1 MLIPTMTRM
10 LDPPDYFGARFGGP
24 STEQSFAAPFLRGQI
39 FSASFLWY
47 EIGSSTSSRHRHR
60 LHQRSEYFPRVRDSD
75 ILLCDVHILWGGQGS
90 DLWVRMMTT
99 IKLRYSLYCLLSM
112 TISSLCNLLYIY
124 LSTNMLQSKQ
134 KSYFKYDW

>member
-1 MLIPTMTRM
+1 MLIPTMTLM
-10 LDPPDYFGARFGGP
+10 VDPPDYFGACFGGP

-90 DLWVRMMTT
+90 DLWVRIMTT
-99 IKLRYSLYCLLSM
+99 IKLRYSLCCLFSM
-112 TISSLCNLLYIY
+112 TTSSLCNLLYIY
-124 LSTNMLQSKQ
+124 LSTYMLQSKE
-134 KSYFKYDW
+134 KNYFKYDW

>member
-1 MLIPTMTRM
+1 MLIPTVTLM
-10 LDPPDYFGARFGGP
+10 LDPPDYFGARFWGP
-24 STEQSFAAPFLRGQI
+24 STEQSFSTPFLRGQI
-39 FSASFLWY
+39 FPASFLWY

-75 ILLCDVHILWGGQGS
+75 ILLCDVHVLWGGQGS

-99 IKLRYSLYCLLSM
+99 IKLRYSLYCLFSM
-112 TISSLCNLLYIY
+112 TTSSLCNLLYIC